1 MLLLVVNRL
10 NSVSEEKIKFF
21 LDSAD
26 EAVLFDTAVYTT
38 KADIEKISPHNDVN
52 WFVVGEQ
59 AEARGV
65 KSDFDKVDF
74 DWVIS
79 AMERHDK
86 IVTL

>member
-1 MLLLVVNRL
+1 MLLLVINRL
-10 NSVSEEKIKFF
+10 NSVSEEKVKFF

-38 KADIEKISPHNDVN
+38 KADIEKISPKNDID
-52 WFVVGEQ
+52 WFVIGEH

-79 AMERHDK
+79 AMERHEK
-86 IVTL
+86 VTTL